1 MKLSMKRCV
10 VLTVILLT
18 FAGCAA
24 RRPVLYPNEHLTR
37 VGVEAA
43 EQDIRACMD
52 LASHY
57 GLKASATGRVAGE
70 TATDA
75 TVGAASGGAVG
86 SIYGNAGRGAAAG
99 AVGGTVS
106 GLIRKILH
114 PRPPDPAFQ
123 RYVDQCL
130 RERGYEPVN
139 WQ

>member
-1 MKLSMKRCV
+1 MM
-10 VLTVILLT
+10 TVILITL
-18 FAGCAA
+18 AGCAA

-43 EQDIRACMD
+43 EQDIRTCMD

-57 GLKASATGRVAGE
+57 GLSASAAGRVAGE

-86 SIYGNAGRGAAAG
+86 SIYGNAGDGAAAG
-99 AVGGTVS
+99 AVGSAVS
-106 GLIRKILH
+106 GLVRKILR

-130 RERGYEPVN
+130 RERGYEPVS

>member
-1 MKLSMKRCV
+1 M
-10 VLTVILLT
+10 TVILITL
-18 FAGCAA
+18 AGCAT

-57 GLKASATGRVAGE
+57 GLSASAAGRVAGE

-86 SIYGNAGRGAAAG
+86 SIYGNAGDGAAAG
-99 AVGGTVS
+99 AVGSTVS
-106 GLIRKILH
+106 GLVRKILR

-130 RERGYEPVN
+130 REGGYEPVS